1 MLNINRMIEINKK
14 IIAKEI
20 IIVIS
25 IVLIAM
31 TTFIGLLIFNYS
43 VNRKI
48 EKQELEIEI
57 IQKQIDTLSI
67 LANLKVS
74 DESFPFAISMYMY
87 LNDQGYISVN
97 DSTFLKKI
105 ESNNYVDSLFS
116 FYQIDNKD
124 MSRKQFAVA
133 IEQSKPMSIRVI
145 EATYNQNELKRTLEQ
160 RNEFLNKY
168 RDKILDNNKIRSILI
183 MVLLIL
189 VLLVYPARLLIYLLI
204 WAFKTLRKE

>member
-1 MLNINRMIEINKK
+1 MTEINKK

-20 IIVIS
+20 IIVFS

-124 MSRKQFAVA
+124 MSRKQFAEA

-168 RDKILDNNKIRSILI
+168 RDKILDNNKIKSILI

-189 VLLVYPARLLIYLLI
+189 VLLVYPARLLFYLLI